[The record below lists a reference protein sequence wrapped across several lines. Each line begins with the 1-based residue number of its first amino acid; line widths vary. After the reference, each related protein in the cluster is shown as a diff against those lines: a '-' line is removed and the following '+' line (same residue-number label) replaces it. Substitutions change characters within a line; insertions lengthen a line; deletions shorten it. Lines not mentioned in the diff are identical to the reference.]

1 MLQRVMVEVPQKIFE
16 QIGIKDEN
24 SKSWDSAKE
33 FGLLKVGTKVTK
45 AANLF
50 PRVEVKKEI
59 NNMQEE
65 NKKVEEK
72 QETKVNEKGYITID
86 ELGKVDLRVAQIIN
100 IERVEK
106 ADKLYKLTI
115 DLGNETRTIVS
126 GLVPFYKEE
135 ELLNKQIVVVANLKP
150 AKLRGIM
157 SEGMLLAAGETD
169 VVKLLVLDNNNG
181 KIENGTKIH

>member
-1 MLQRVMVEVPQKIFE
+1 
-16 QIGIKDEN
+16 
-24 SKSWDSAKE
+24 
-33 FGLLKVGTKVTK
+33 
-45 AANLF
+45 
-50 PRVEVKKEI
+50 
-59 NNMQEE
+59 MQEE
-65 NKKVEEK
+65 NKKVEEKQENEEK

-135 ELLNKQIVVVANLKP
+135 ELLNKQILVVANLKR

>member
-1 MLQRVMVEVPQKIFE
+1 M
-16 QIGIKDEN
+16 
-24 SKSWDSAKE
+24 
-33 FGLLKVGTKVTK
+33 
-45 AANLF
+45 
-50 PRVEVKKEI
+50 
-59 NNMQEE
+59 
-65 NKKVEEK
+65 
-72 QETKVNEKGYITID
+72 
-86 ELGKVDLRVAQIIN
+86 
-100 IERVEK
+100 EK

>member
-1 MLQRVMVEVPQKIFE
+1 
-16 QIGIKDEN
+16 
-24 SKSWDSAKE
+24 
-33 FGLLKVGTKVTK
+33 
-45 AANLF
+45 
-50 PRVEVKKEI
+50 
-59 NNMQEE
+59 MQEE
-65 NKKVEEK
+65 NKKVEEKQENEEK

-157 SEGMLLAAGETD
+157 LEGMLLAAGETD

>member
-1 MLQRVMVEVPQKIFE
+1 
-16 QIGIKDEN
+16 
-24 SKSWDSAKE
+24 
-33 FGLLKVGTKVTK
+33 
-45 AANLF
+45 
-50 PRVEVKKEI
+50 
-59 NNMQEE
+59 MQEE
-65 NKKVEEK
+65 NKKVEEKQENEEK